1 MGNLNST
8 QEKINGTQEL
18 LFKSEVFI
26 EIREANCQKW
36 WETNVKSP
44 MFGTPATWSI

>member
-26 EIREANCQKW
+26 EIREANCQK
-36 WETNVKSP
+36 
-44 MFGTPATWSI
+44 